1 MAHEPSW
8 SIDGVSTRPGVY
20 LFKDEAGRVLY
31 VGKARNLR
39 SRLTSYRRPGGD
51 GRLAVHF
58 LELEA
63 RSVETILTRT
73 ESEALLLEDTLIKQ
87 HKPPH
92 NVRLKDDKSFLMVRI
107 DEGEDFP
114 RPKFVRAHRPRH
126 DKKSGVGRSRLFGP
140 FASARSVRRTLSDLH
155 RVVPLR
161 DCTDA
166 VMNNRT
172 RPCLKHQIGLCSAP
186 CVGYIEK
193 DAYQELVERAMRIL
207 GGETR
212 ELEEDLQGRMDG
224 ASERLEYEL
233 AAQWRDRLAALRRT
247 VERQGVR
254 PKDNVERD
262 LLGLARS
269 GQTAVIH
276 RIAFREGRL
285 AESRSHVFKS
295 ELPDEELLHVVL
307 TALYS
312 GGRRT
317 TPAEIV
323 LPAKPTES
331 ELLEDTLGENVR
343 LVVPSG
349 GEKQRMLDLA
359 GENARAELTRAEATA
374 STGEDAAVKLI
385 ELVDLP
391 ETGQPLVVDC
401 FDISNLQGTNV
412 VASRVRFRAG
422 IPDRAGYR
430 RFRIKSV
437 DGQDDFASMQE
448 VVSRSLKR
456 GLDEG
461 DLPDLVVIDGGAQ
474 QLASALDARDEVG
487 AWEVRLIGLAKA
499 RAARTVKG
507 VRKEA
512 SEERVY
518 LTPESGP
525 IELPRAS
532 AARHLLERLRDEAH
546 RFAITYHRKERGKI
560 KSQLDSIAGV
570 GPARRKALLRKF
582 GSVVGVKQ
590 ASVEELAGIS
600 AISME
605 LARVIRDALA
615 DDRPPTEAS

>member
-1 MAHEPSW
+1 M
-8 SIDGVSTRPGVY
+8 DGVSTRPGVY
-20 LFKDEAGRVLY
+20 LFKDEAGKVLY

-39 SRLTSYRRPGGD
+39 SRLSSYRRPGGD

-58 LELEA
+58 LEQDA

-92 NVRLKDDKSFLMVRI
+92 NIRLKDDKSFLMVRI
-107 DEGEDFP
+107 DEGENFP

-126 DKKSGVGRSRLFGP
+126 GKESGVGRSRLFGP
-140 FASARSVRRTLSDLH
+140 FASARSIRRTLSDLH

-161 DCTDA
+161 DCSDA
-166 VMNNRT
+166 VMNHRT

-186 CVGYIEK
+186 CVDLISK
-193 DAYQELVERAMRIL
+193 DEYQALVERAMRIL

-212 ELEEDLQGRMDG
+212 ELEEDLEQRMDT
-224 ASERLEYEL
+224 ASERMEYEL

-269 GQTAVIH
+269 GQSAVIH

-312 GGRRT
+312 GGRRE

-323 LPAKPTES
+323 LPAMPAES
-331 ELLEDTLGENVR
+331 ELLEGTLGEAVR
-343 LVVPSG
+343 LVVPGG

-359 GENARAELTRAEATA
+359 GENARAELARVEATA
-374 STGEDAAVKLI
+374 GAGEDAAAKLI

-391 ETGQPLVVDC
+391 ETGLPLVVDC

-430 RFRIKSV
+430 RFRIRTV

-474 QLASALDARDEVG
+474 QLASALEARDELG
-487 AWEVRLIGLAKA
+487 AWDVRFIGLAKA

-507 VRKEA
+507 VKKEA
-512 SEERVY
+512 SEERIY
-518 LTPESGP
+518 LTPESEP

-532 AARHLLERLRDEAH
+532 AVRHLLERLRDEAH

-590 ASVEELAGIS
+590 ASVEELAGIP

-615 DDRPPTEAS
+615 DDPPVAEA